1 MRGGSSVV
9 QGSVGRPSPGI
20 GYSRYVLFMLFLV
33 TVFNACDRT
42 IVSVLVEDIGSDLQL
57 SDRQLG
63 FILGFAFVLVHF
75 LASLPFARLADRWS
89 RPKVIAV
96 GLFGWSLMTVLCGA
110 AQNFVQLAAAR
121 MGVGVGEAA
130 AGPAGQA
137 LIAEYV
143 PEHRRGKAM
152 SLLTVGGLGGLALGV
167 VYGGWSAQQYGWRF
181 ALISVGVVGGFLA
194 VIFWLTVVEPR
205 HSRRAAQSH
214 VPLVSVLK
222 SLAGK
227 RAYVLL
233 VAGACAVSTGSYGR
247 VLWEPT
253 FLRRVYDLSAA
264 EAGAWYFAIG
274 PLPSALGA
282 VLSGVVID
290 RLAARDARWYGWL
303 PALSSLLV
311 IPLALL
317 FYLSSSSMM
326 LGGIMPAAF
335 VYSILVSLLASA
347 WVPCTMCV
355 AQRLAPPGQLAITAA
370 VWSMT
375 SSFIGF
381 GVGPLLV
388 GDLSVRLQPWF
399 GEEAVRYALA
409 ATCIATVMGVFFYAG
424 LARRL
429 GEEVASRAVQ
439 PA

>member
-1 MRGGSSVV
+1 MP
-9 QGSVGRPSPGI
+9 QGSIAQPSTGRA
-20 GYSRYVLFMLFLV
+20 YSRYVVSMLFLV

-42 IVSVLVEDIGSDLQL
+42 IVSVLVEDIGADLQL

-75 LASLPFARLADRWS
+75 LAGLPFARLADRWS
-89 RPKVIAV
+89 RPKVIAL
-96 GLFGWSLMTVLCGA
+96 GLFGWSLMTALCGA

-143 PEHRRGKAM
+143 PEERRGKAM
-152 SLLTVGGLGGLALGV
+152 SLLTVGGLVGLAVGV
-167 VYGGWSAQQYGWRF
+167 VYGGWAAQHHGWRF
-181 ALISVGVVGGFLA
+181 ALISVGLAGAVLA
-194 VIFWLTVVEPR
+194 VIFWFTVLD
-205 HSRRAAQSH
+205 RRQHESSEYSA
-214 VPLVSVLK
+214 VPLSKVLE
-222 SLAGK
+222 SLV
-227 RAYVLL
+227 RNRPYVLL

-253 FLRRVYDLSAA
+253 FLRRIYEMSAT
-264 EAGAWYFAIG
+264 EAGMWYFVIG

-282 VLSGVVID
+282 LLSGIVID
-290 RLAARDARWYGWL
+290 RLAVRDPRWYGWL

-317 FYLSSSSMM
+317 FYLSDAGTTI
-326 LGGIMPAAF
+326 GGVFPLPF

-347 WVPCTMCV
+347 WVPCTMCM
-355 AQRLAPPGQLAITAA
+355 AQRLAPPGQLAIAAA
-370 VWSMT
+370 VWSMLA
-375 SSFIGF
+375 SFVGF

-388 GDLSVRLQPWF
+388 GDMSVRLEPWF
-399 GEEAVRYALA
+399 GHEAVRYALA
-409 ATCIATVMGVFFYAG
+409 ATSIATLLGAGFYAA
-424 LARRL
+424 LARGL
-429 GEEVASRAVQ
+429 DGPEVSPGRG
-439 PA
+439 